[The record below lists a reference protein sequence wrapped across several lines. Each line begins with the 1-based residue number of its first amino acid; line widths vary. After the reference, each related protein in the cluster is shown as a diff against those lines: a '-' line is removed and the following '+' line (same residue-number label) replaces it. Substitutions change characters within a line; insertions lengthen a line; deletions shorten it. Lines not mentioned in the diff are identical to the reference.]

1 LPIIA
6 LALAALM
13 TPIADTGADKMHV
26 CAARWQAATADQRAT
41 MTYGDFMAICTKTEP
56 LAPPGAT
63 ARCRDGTYS
72 MNVAPLGRCAAHGGV
87 ARAF

>member
-1 LPIIA
+1 
-6 LALAALM
+6 M
-13 TPIADTGADKMHV
+13 SV

-41 MTYGDFMAICTKTEP
+41 MSYGDFIAVCTKSEV

-72 MNVAPLGRCAAHGGV
+72 MSATPLGRCAAHGGV
-87 ARAF
+87 ARVF